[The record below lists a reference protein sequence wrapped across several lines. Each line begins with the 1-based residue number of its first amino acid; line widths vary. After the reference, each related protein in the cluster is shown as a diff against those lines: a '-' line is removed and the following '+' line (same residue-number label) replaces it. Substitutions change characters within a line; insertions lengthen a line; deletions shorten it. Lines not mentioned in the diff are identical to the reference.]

1 MRKVSLNRAA
11 IANSRETKSTAM
23 SYKPINIREKLT
35 LFSDI
40 WAPKV
45 IAEMNDYQ
53 FKVAKF
59 HRKFVWHRHEDT
71 DEAFLVINGEVRIDF
86 RHGHVDLRPGD
97 LFVVGRCVEH
107 RPTSKC
113 GADVL
118 LIVPK
123 GISNT
128 GTVGGQLT
136 AAANNWI

>member
-1 MRKVSLNRAA
+1 MLLFLSPFLILIPLPPSSASPPHA
-11 IANSRETKSTAM
+11 IFVRLQ
-23 SYKPINIREKLT
+23 RR
-35 LFSDI
+35 
-40 WAPKV
+40 
-45 IAEMNDYQ
+45 Q
-53 FKVAKF
+53 F